1 MKTEFLR
8 SLNCNYKRILLEE
21 KPEERK
27 YQYCILNRGG
37 IGGLLPCSLRYID
50 GEAYLYYDITSRQ
63 NIRQMFERK
72 VIPREW
78 VCAFL
83 KSFQQLRQEL
93 DRFLLDM
100 NHVLWYPDEV
110 FQELDAN
117 KFSFLYVPYYEG
129 DNGFKALLDFWVER
143 IDYNDDELVECV
155 YHMFEQ
161 FDHNGE
167 VYLQEQ
173 IFQDALRLEKPM
185 QSERQ
190 PVVLEEERLLPD
202 LPPQEEDTEQKKSL
216 FGLFDSRK
224 RKSKEKREL
233 YRSEMRERMEG
244 YSVAEQPLFEEKYGR
259 TLYIEETLS
268 PEKDALKLCTAE
280 GKQLKVLG
288 EDAII
293 IGKKKEEAD
302 IVVEDASISRLHAK
316 IFYENKAYYLEDLNS
331 TNGTFK
337 NGLRLKPYERRQLE
351 PGDEIKLGRIL
362 LLFQK

>member
-37 IGGLLPCSLRYID
+37 IKGLLSCSLRYID
-50 GEAYLYYDITSRQ
+50 GDAYLYYDITSRQ
-63 NIRQMFERK
+63 NIRQIFERK
-72 VIPREW
+72 PIPREW

-83 KSFQQLRQEL
+83 KSFQKQRQEL

-100 NHVLWYPDEV
+100 NHILWYPEEV
-110 FQELDAN
+110 FQELDAYE
-117 KFSFLYVPYYEG
+117 FSFLYVPYYEG

-143 IDYNDDELVECV
+143 IDYNDEELVECV
-155 YHMFEQ
+155 YHIFEQ
-161 FDHNGE
+161 YDHNGE
-167 VYLQEQ
+167 AYLQEL
-173 IFQDALRLEKPM
+173 IFQDAEKLE
-185 QSERQ
+185 Q
-190 PVVLEEERLLPD
+190 PVQKERKAVVF
-202 LPPQEEDTEQKKSL
+202 EEDPVPPEQIDQEDASDQKKSI

-224 RKSKEKREL
+224 RKTKEKRDL

-244 YSVAEQPLFEEKYGR
+244 YAVAEPPLFEEKYGR
-259 TLYIEETLS
+259 TLYIEEGFS

-280 GKQLKVLG
+280 GKQLKILG
-288 EDAII
+288 EEAII
-293 IGKKKEEAD
+293 IGKKKDEAD

-316 IFYENKAYYLEDLNS
+316 IFCENKMYFLEDLNS

-337 NGLRLKPYERRQLE
+337 NGLRLKPYESRQLE
-351 PGDEIKLGRIL
+351 PGDEIKLGRII

>member
-37 IGGLLPCSLRYID
+37 IQGLLPCSLRYID

-63 NIRQMFERK
+63 NLRQMFERR
-72 VIPREW
+72 VIHREW
-78 VCAFL
+78 IRDFL
-83 KSFQQLRQEL
+83 KAYQQTRQEM
-93 DRFLLDM
+93 DRFLLDIS
-100 NHVLWYPDEV
+100 NILWYPDEI
-110 FQELDAN
+110 FQELEGN
-117 KFSFLYVPYYEG
+117 VFSFLYVPYYQG
-129 DNGFKALLDFWVER
+129 DNGFKALLEFWIER
-143 IDYNDDELVECV
+143 IDYNDEALVDCV

-173 IFQDALRLEKPM
+173 IFLDAKCLEQPEVPDKEERPVEREV
-185 QSERQ
+185 ERQ
-190 PVVLEEERLLPD
+190 LPF
-202 LPPQEEDTEQKKSL
+202 EEDSLSEQKKSI
-216 FGLFDSRK
+216 FGLFDNRK
-224 RKSKEKREL
+224 RRTKEKREML
-233 YRSEMRERMEG
+233 RSELKDRMEG

-259 TLYIEETLS
+259 TLYIEES
-268 PEKDALKLCTAE
+268 VSEEKEAMKLCTAE

-288 EDAII
+288 EEAII

-302 IVVEDASISRLHAK
+302 IVVEDPSISRLHAK
-316 IFYENKAYYLEDLNS
+316 IFREESTYFLEDLNS

-337 NGLRLKPYERRQLE
+337 NGLRLRPYEKRKLE

>member
-37 IGGLLPCSLRYID
+37 IRGLLPCSLRYID

-63 NIRQMFERK
+63 NIRQMFERR
-72 VIPREW
+72 VIHREW
-78 VCAFL
+78 ICDFL
-83 KSFQQLRQEL
+83 KAYQQTRQEL
-93 DRFLLDM
+93 DRFLLDIS
-100 NHVLWYPDEV
+100 NILWYPDEV
-110 FQELDAN
+110 FQELDGN
-117 KFSFLYVPYYEG
+117 VFSFLYVPYYEG
-129 DNGFKALLDFWVER
+129 DNGFKALLEFWIER
-143 IDYNDDELVECV
+143 IDYNDEGLVDCV

-173 IFQDALRLEKPM
+173 IFLDVSRLEQPFVPDKRDKEP
-185 QSERQ
+185 ER
-190 PVVLEEERLLPD
+190 EEQIAPA
-202 LPPQEEDTEQKKSL
+202 EEDIFQSEQKKSL

-224 RKSKEKREL
+224 RRTKEKRDML
-233 YRSEMRERMEG
+233 RSEMKERMDG
-244 YSVAEQPLFEEKYGR
+244 YSVAEPPLFEEKYGR
-259 TLYIEETLS
+259 TLYIEESALE
-268 PEKDALKLCTAE
+268 EKEAMKLCTAE
-280 GKQLKVLG
+280 GKQLKILG

-302 IVVEDASISRLHAK
+302 IVVEDPSISRLHAK
-316 IFYENKAYYLEDLNS
+316 ILWEESAYFLEDLNS

-337 NGLRLKPYERRQLE
+337 NGLRLKPYERRRLE

-362 LLFQK
+362 LLFQR